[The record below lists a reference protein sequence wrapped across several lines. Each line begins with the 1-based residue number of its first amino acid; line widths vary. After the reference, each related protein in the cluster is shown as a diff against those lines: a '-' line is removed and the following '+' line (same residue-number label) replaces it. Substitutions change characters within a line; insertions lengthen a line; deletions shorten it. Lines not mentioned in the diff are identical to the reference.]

1 MPKVFEIAAVQA
13 KLVYNKYGW
22 HDPQGRFF
30 VLKEDIEKAGSLDA
44 YISLVECG
52 EIRPEPL
59 VIRVNAGDCI
69 EIRLTNFL
77 PEFIGGKRLSA

>member
-1 MPKVFEIAAVQA
+1 MYTDTCPCCTDENIKVFEIAAVQA
-13 KLVYNKYGW
+13 KLIYNSYGW

-30 VLKEDIEKAGSLDA
+30 VLKEEIEKEGTLDN
-44 YISLVECG
+44 YLRKVEAG

-69 EIRLTNFL
+69 
-77 PEFIGGKRLSA
+77 